1 MPKYTA
7 LLCPDRET
15 PGVWIAEFPAG
26 PQAHSFGPSPGEAL
40 ALVLA
45 FLKAQGRPLPPDV
58 QAVEVGVDA
67 A

>member
-7 LLCPDRET
+7 LLCPDPET
-15 PGVWIAEFPAG
+15 PGVWIAEFPTV
-26 PQAHSFGPSPGEAL
+26 PLGPSPGEAL